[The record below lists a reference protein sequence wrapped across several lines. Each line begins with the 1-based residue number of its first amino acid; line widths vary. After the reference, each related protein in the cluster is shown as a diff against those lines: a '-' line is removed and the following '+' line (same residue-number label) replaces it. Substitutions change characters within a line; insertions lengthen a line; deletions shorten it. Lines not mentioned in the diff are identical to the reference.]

1 MKPTLISK
9 LMEKQIHF
17 TVESDTKGEEV
28 ITIPLNDDIAEIEI
42 VKISDY
48 KVSMPSTRPFT
59 PPTVTTFQTEQE
71 VMEFLFKE
79 D

>member
-17 TVESDTKGEEV
+17 TIESDTKGEGT
-28 ITIPLNDDIAEIEI
+28 ITIPLSDIAEIEI
-42 VKISDY
+42 IKNSDY
-48 KVSMPSTRPFT
+48 KISMPSTRPFT
-59 PPTVTTFQTEQE
+59 PPTITTFQTEQE
-71 VMEFLFKE
+71 VIEFLFKE